1 VPNFPIKRKI
11 KPPFLDFLLEIG
23 YNYFRYRKLWI
34 LTYKELNIMFCRT
47 CGAQLPDTAKFCG
60 VCGSPVVTL
69 QSAPAPLTPPV
80 PPAEPIHAAQLP
92 TEILPQDMDFTP
104 AEAVAEPIP
113 MAEDIVPAEEI
124 AEAPMEA
131 TVPMPAEEIQA
142 APAAEPV
149 IPVAHFYTAPAA
161 EVPVPPYAQPQAS
174 VYAPVPPYSQ
184 PPVYAPMLE
193 PMVSPTPAAPQNP
206 PQKAKKVR
214 HRPHIAVR
222 ITMQVLSF
230 LLCLVLMVS
239 LLVNVLLLDLR
250 HLTSSD
256 GLESAV
262 SAVLG
267 TADGSEAAA
276 QRSEESLNVVV
287 DMVYD
292 IASSQEDVTIPFSK
306 EDLRDFVE
314 ESTVPEF
321 LTEKLADY
329 AMDII
334 HGTEKT
340 EIHADELMDL
350 LEENEKAL
358 REELGIALTPENKA
372 SIAQTLQTQIE
383 ENDLNSTIHQTVN
396 DTLEENLD
404 MDLDALREALQ
415 WLTGDTLLYISL
427 GISLLLILI
436 LLALNYYNVGA
447 GLSWSASAGLTAG
460 TLLMLPVL
468 LVQILT
474 DALASSTPE
483 LAGIDAVVHS
493 ILPVISSLH
502 IWLLVGSMIL
512 LLLSIA
518 LRVTF
523 WILRRRRA
531 AA

>member
-1 VPNFPIKRKI
+1 
-11 KPPFLDFLLEIG
+11 
-23 YNYFRYRKLWI
+23 
-34 LTYKELNIMFCRT
+34 
-47 CGAQLPDTAKFCG
+47 
-60 VCGSPVVTL
+60 
-69 QSAPAPLTPPV
+69 
-80 PPAEPIHAAQLP
+80 
-92 TEILPQDMDFTP
+92 
-104 AEAVAEPIP
+104 
-113 MAEDIVPAEEI
+113 
-124 AEAPMEA
+124 
-131 TVPMPAEEIQA
+131 
-142 APAAEPV
+142 
-149 IPVAHFYTAPAA
+149 
-161 EVPVPPYAQPQAS
+161 
-174 VYAPVPPYSQ
+174 
-184 PPVYAPMLE
+184 MLE

-267 TADGSEAAA
+267 TADSSEAAA

-523 WILRRRRA
+523 WILRRRRTA
-531 AA
+531 A